1 VFCTYLSIRNYN
13 SYTSLNRL
21 LPEQFSNY
29 MLTTIIFLGII
40 SLNGIFAVIFNWNL
54 LRNKNEILETDLLD
68 KQEGNLKLKLGWKFN
83 TYFIFS
89 LFILLLGL
97 YGIRDLL
104 IIIFVS
110 VNQKILQVSY
120 LIYITFIIFGIT
132 FLYDCFKI
140 KRSFN
145 SGQKFVQDQTKP
157 TNVNRNPKLSKKSE
171 NPINSRS
178 KPSKAT
184 NQNVPSE
191 LSNNHQT
198 EKSLLA
204 ENKMSKRVEYQL
216 EFTKIQLQGKIYD
229 DCTRNTPEHKTS
241 YLGQFMSTLYVEEI
255 DGLIEEIEAAQNGLY
270 FEEFPQSEGYEH
282 CEVQIIPPNFLFG
295 PSACLS
301 DEIPLEDMRLLLLEW
316 KEFKQS

>member
-1 VFCTYLSIRNYN
+1 
-13 SYTSLNRL
+13 
-21 LPEQFSNY
+21 
-29 MLTTIIFLGII
+29 MIIFLGII
-40 SLNGIFAVIFNWNL
+40 SLNGIFAVIFNCNL

-110 VNQKILQVSY
+110 VNQKIPQVSY

-145 SGQKFVQDQTKP
+145 SSQKFVQDQTKP

-184 NQNVPSE
+184 NQNVPNE
-191 LSNNHQT
+191 LSDNHQT

-216 EFTKIQLQGKIYD
+216 EFTKICKALNNEVKEQDKKLWDYYLPYYSSLINNGHLEAFAYLVTKIRANSEENSKWLNNHADQLEKFRQWDKAYHWE
-229 DCTRNTPEHKTS
+229 NK
-241 YLGQFMSTLYVEEI
+241 
-255 DGLIEEIEAAQNGLY
+255 
-270 FEEFPQSEGYEH
+270 
-282 CEVQIIPPNFLFG
+282 
-295 PSACLS
+295 
-301 DEIPLEDMRLLLLEW
+301 
-316 KEFKQS
+316 